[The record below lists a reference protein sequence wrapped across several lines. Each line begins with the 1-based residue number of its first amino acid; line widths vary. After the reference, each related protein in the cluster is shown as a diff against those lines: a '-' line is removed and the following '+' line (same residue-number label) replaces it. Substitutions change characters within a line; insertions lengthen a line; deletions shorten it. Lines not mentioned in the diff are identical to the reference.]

1 MEHGIKLHSWIWNP
15 HIIKNNSNFNINS
28 NQAEMVSKCSPKMWP
43 KNRLCHM
50 NLSTFM
56 WPFCEYTFYDAAV
69 RKRFRVV
76 AIVSSHTFVCW
87 SCCWNILEWEMASF
101 ECKETNYKSFVDF
114 WQRDTHFM
122 YEMNWVLINGLL
134 ALRPSYSSSFNNRY
148 SQQH

>member
-1 MEHGIKLHSWIWNP
+1 
-15 HIIKNNSNFNINS
+15 
-28 NQAEMVSKCSPKMWP
+28 MWP

-114 WQRDTHFM
+114 WQRDIHFM
-122 YEMNWVLINGLL
+122 YEMKWVLNNGLL
-134 ALRPSYSSSFNNRY
+134 ALRPSFSSSFNNGY
-148 SQQH
+148 SQQHLARKDILFLFIPFAWFLATNCIVLYLLLVSFQSIF